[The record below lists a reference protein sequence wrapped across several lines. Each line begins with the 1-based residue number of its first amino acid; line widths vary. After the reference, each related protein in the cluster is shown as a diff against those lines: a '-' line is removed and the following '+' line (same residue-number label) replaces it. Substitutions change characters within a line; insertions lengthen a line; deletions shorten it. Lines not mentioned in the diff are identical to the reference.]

1 MLNSEC
7 IEMFEKYLREEKKSS
22 SNTLSSYL
30 RDIRQFGAYLDL
42 HTDTDIVSAT
52 EDELSEYINWLKGQG
67 KSVATVSRCIA
78 SLKCLYSYLT
88 IRQIIA
94 ENPATKLVPDKGEH
108 KLPQI
113 LTSQEVDLLLEQ
125 PECIDAKGYRDKA
138 MLELLYATGI
148 RVTELINLDIT
159 DINLAAGVI
168 RCSTRDKERLIPMY
182 AKAVKALSDYVT
194 LVRPQMIALP
204 DEPSLFVNVN
214 GERMSRQGFWKI
226 IKYYQKKANIEKDI
240 TPHTLRH
247 SFAAHLLENGADIH
261 AIQEM
266 LGHAD
271 ISSTQIY
278 SQLVKKQLK
287 DVYNKAHPRAK

>member
-52 EDELSEYINWLKGQG
+52 EDKLSEYINWLKGQG

-271 ISSTQIY
+271 ISSTQVY
-278 SQLVKKQLK
+278 TQLVKKQLK
-287 DVYNKAHPRAK
+287 DVYNKAHPRA

>member
-7 IEMFEKYLREEKKSS
+7 IEIFEKYLREEKRSS
-22 SNTLSSYL
+22 ANTLSSYL
-30 RDIRQFGAYLDL
+30 RDIRQFGAYLEL

-78 SLKCLYSYLT
+78 SLKCLYSFLT
-88 IRQIIA
+88 IRQIIP
-94 ENPATKLVPDKGEH
+94 ENPSTKLVPDKGEH

-113 LTSQEVDLLLEQ
+113 LTSQEVELLLEQ

-168 RCSTRDKERLIPMY
+168 RCRTRDKERLIPMY

-226 IKYYQKKANIEKDI
+226 IKHYQKKANIEKDI

-271 ISSTQIY
+271 ISSTQVY
-278 SQLVKKQLK
+278 TQLVKKQLK
-287 DVYNKAHPRAK
+287 DVYNKAHPRA

>member
-22 SNTLSSYL
+22 ANTLSSYL

-271 ISSTQIY
+271 ISSTQVY
-278 SQLVKKQLK
+278 TQLVNQKLK
-287 DVYNKAHPRAK
+287 AVYNKAHPRA

>member
-204 DEPSLFVNVN
+204 DEQSLFVNVS

-226 IKYYQKKANIEKDI
+226 IKHYQKKANIEKDI

-271 ISSTQIY
+271 ISSTQVY
-278 SQLVKKQLK
+278 TQLVKKQLK
-287 DVYNKAHPRAK
+287 DVYNKAHPRA